1 MIYYMIIYIIWT
13 ILYGVHRGDAMIL
26 TFHVP
31 PLARGWGVPTG
42 DYVISIVYSPEKFRK
57 ISKNWEVLAK
67 L

>member
-1 MIYYMIIYIIWT
+1 
-13 ILYGVHRGDAMIL
+13 MIL

-31 PLARGWGVPTG
+31 PLARGWGVTG
-42 DYVISIVYSPEKFRK
+42 DYVISIVYSSEKFRK